1 MKEQLEQMMI
11 DYLLLLRYKADLS
24 QNDVANRSNGVG
36 GARLL
41 DQRAVSRIEKSP
53 LKTTTE
59 GIAAY
64 MIAVGQTPA
73 DFYSKLKELSD
84 QLGVTTMAL
93 SLQNTSKQYI
103 AEQINGALSRV
114 RDAIGILESSNE
126 SYLKEL
132 NLDVKLNGAV
142 ENLKGLN
149 RKPVIGMFGHYDVGK
164 TTILNTLLN
173 SDILPECYQPAT
185 SVVNLILHEDD
196 KPKTLKECNV
206 AVFKKGFL
214 PHMVHD
220 PELVKDFLIEKG
232 DFSLLRKLGVHDY
245 DEGTNEDAYIAM
257 VFTTAEILKH
267 VWLLDTPGHL
277 NDDETG
283 DTEKALAGVELID
296 GLVFVSRFSGF
307 FDSKD
312 FAFFSQIVRQRP
324 PVNSDRP
331 LEHVTIISSH
341 CHSAITLDQITQA
354 KNSAFKRL
362 KKPLNELIFE
372 NWLEDGHI
380 QALPKPMDL
389 VDRTFPFWREN
400 DDYRTDM
407 VSEVI
412 KVANHLTDNHSVIVD
427 NAIDRLNKQLIK
439 VLTEASG
446 ELSVKK
452 QDVDSRVKAL
462 DEQEAKFRLESTVII
477 GRFEELIASCSL
489 RKCEDSEKVVN
500 YYNASMNAEGLASL
514 IRSHFEDK
522 KDASSNIGALV
533 GQKLSSKVEQTL
545 NTSGANFN
553 NELDLLLERWQKA
566 APNMV
571 NVGKG
576 DAESVEGI
584 GGINVSTFDAKAA
597 FIGGLTG
604 LGSLGAMS
612 LYVSTT
618 IASNLGAYILVAQVG
633 GWLTSLGITGSVTTA
648 TSFVSAIGGPV
659 VVGAAIAGALGY
671 AIYRLV
677 GRDWQTSLGKKVRDQ
692 LNKNDVES
700 KLKSPITKYWDNTGE
715 AVRCGINGLIKDT
728 DSYIDKLR
736 KEANTEYDIESL
748 ERCMS
753 VIDRIKSAIKHN
765 HIKLQ

>member
-1 MKEQLEQMMI
+1 MNEQLEQNMI
-11 DYLLLLRYKADLS
+11 NYLLRLRDEAHLS
-24 QNDVANRSNGVG
+24 QNDIAIRSDGIG
-36 GARLL
+36 GACVL

-53 LKTTTE
+53 LNASAVN
-59 GIAAY
+59 IAAY
-64 MIAVGQTPA
+64 MMAVGRTPA

-84 QLGVTTMAL
+84 QLGATTMESS
-93 SLQNTSKQYI
+93 SLNTSKQYI
-103 AEQINGALSRV
+103 SEQINSALSRV
-114 RDAIGILESSNE
+114 HDAIGILESSNE
-126 SYLKEL
+126 AYLNEL

-142 ENLKGLN
+142 ESLKGLN
-149 RKPVIGMFGHYDVGK
+149 RKPVIGVFGHYDVGK
-164 TTILNTLLN
+164 TTILNTVLN

-196 KPKTLKECNV
+196 KPKTLKECSV

-220 PELVKDFLIEKG
+220 PELVNKFLIEKG
-232 DFSLLRKLGVHDY
+232 DFSLLQKLGVHDY

-257 VFTTAEILKH
+257 VFSTAEILKH

-277 NDDETG
+277 NEEETG
-283 DTEKALAGVELID
+283 DTDKALAGVELID

-307 FDSKD
+307 FDSRD

-324 PVNSDRP
+324 PVNPDFP

-341 CHSAITLDQITQA
+341 CHSAISLEQINQA

-362 KKPLNELIFE
+362 KKPMNELVFE

-380 QALPKPMDL
+380 QSLPEPTDL

-400 DDYRTDM
+400 DDYRTNM
-407 VSEVI
+407 ISEII
-412 KVANHLTDNHSVIVD
+412 KVVNHLTENHSDIVD
-427 NAIDRLNKQLIK
+427 NAIDRLNKQLITL
-439 VLTEASG
+439 LTDAKG

-452 QDVDSRVKAL
+452 QGVDSRVKAL
-462 DEQEAKFRLESTVII
+462 DEQETKFRSESTEII
-477 GRFEELIASCSL
+477 SRFEELISSCSL
-489 RKCEDSEKVVN
+489 RKREDTEKVLN
-500 YYNASMNAEGLASL
+500 YYNANMSAEGLASL
-514 IRSHFEDK
+514 IRSHYDDK
-522 KDASSNIGALV
+522 KDASNNIGALV
-533 GQKLSSKVEQTL
+533 GQKLSSKVEQAL
-545 NTSGANFN
+545 KTSGANFN

-571 NVGKG
+571 NVGNG
-576 DAESVEGI
+576 DAEPIDGI
-584 GGINVSTFDAKAA
+584 DGINVSAFDAKAA

-648 TSFVSAIGGPV
+648 TSFVSAIGGPI
-659 VVGAAIAGALGY
+659 VVGAVIAGALGY

-700 KLKSPITKYWDNTGE
+700 KLKSPITKYWDNTAK
-715 AVRCGINGLIKDT
+715 AVRSGINGLIKDT
-728 DSYIDKLR
+728 DSYIEKLR
-736 KEANTEYDIESL
+736 KQANTEYDIESL
-748 ERCMS
+748 DKCMS
-753 VIDRIKSAIKHN
+753 VIDKIKSTIKHN
-765 HIKLQ
+765 NIEI